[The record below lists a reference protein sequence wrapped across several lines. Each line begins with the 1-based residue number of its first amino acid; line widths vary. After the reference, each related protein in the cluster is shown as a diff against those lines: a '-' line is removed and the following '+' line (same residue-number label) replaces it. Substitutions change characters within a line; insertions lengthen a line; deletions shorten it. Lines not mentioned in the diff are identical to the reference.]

1 MPTPD
6 PALAARPSDT
16 EDRARGSRPA
26 AFLDRDGT
34 IVIERY
40 YLADPERVQLVPGAA
55 GALKRLAAA
64 GFALVVVTNQSA
76 IAQGI
81 YTVND
86 FEAVQ
91 RRIEEKLA
99 AEGVRLDGVY
109 YCPHHPAF
117 TGPCRCRKP
126 EPGLFQEAAGDLG
139 LDFTRSAFIGDRVK
153 DVIPALPLGG
163 RGFLVRTGYGMEH
176 QHHAPQ
182 GIEVVDDLAA
192 AADRILDETGKRSGR
207 LAPRA

>member
-1 MPTPD
+1 VPTPD
-6 PALAARPSDT
+6 PAFATAPSDT
-16 EDRARGSRPA
+16 ENRAFGTRPA

-40 YLADPERVQLVPGAA
+40 YLADPERVELVPGA
-55 GALKRLAAA
+55 GQALKRLAEA

-81 YTVND
+81 YTVTD

-117 TGPCRCRKP
+117 TGPCECRKP
-126 EPGLFQEAAGDLG
+126 GPGLFRRAAADLG
-139 LDFTRSAFIGDRVK
+139 LDFARSVFIGDRVK
-153 DVIPALPLGG
+153 DVIPALSLGG
-163 RGFLVRTGYGMEH
+163 RGFLVRTGYGVEQ
-176 QHHAPQ
+176 QHEVPAAV
-182 GIEVVDDLAA
+182 EVVDDLAA
-192 AADRILDETGKRSGR
+192 AADRILEGTRKHAGR
-207 LAPRA
+207 AAPRA